1 MPADKCFTMIHFI
14 EIIMFRCETKSRTLQ
29 AKNTH
34 NLFVINDLNPMA
46 RLLGIRIKKFR
57 YLYQKQIN
65 RPKQNITTDMDR
77 VIKQKKW
84 TAKKIGLYF
93 VAPLM
98 ALLFLGWLVSSTGG
112 SRLKV
117 QKERL
122 TIGTVEAGMFQET
135 IPITGRVMPLTTFFI
150 DAIEGGQVKEVYL
163 EGGEMVKK
171 GDLILKLTNPSL
183 ELNYMNLTTNM
194 LEQADQLRNTR
205 ITMENTGLNL
215 KDQLIQIDYRIR
227 DLGEQ
232 HKRNEQLYKD
242 SVISRQVYETTK
254 FDYEYQVNRRRLMLE
269 RIERDSVL
277 RDQQLGQVET
287 SLSLV
292 SRNLDA
298 IQRNLDNLIIRAPI
312 SGQLSSV
319 RVEVGE
325 TVRQGDNLG
334 QIDILDGYKVR
345 ANIDEHYISRIERD
359 LKGSFTF
366 AREDHMLE
374 IRKVYPEVTNGS
386 FEVDM
391 TFVNQEPEDIKRGQ
405 NLQIRLA
412 LSDETEA
419 ILIPRGGFYQ
429 TTGGNYIYVLT
440 DDGSK
445 AYKRDIRIG
454 RQSDRHYEVLEGLE
468 PGERVITSNY
478 EVFNNAEELILND

>member
-1 MPADKCFTMIHFI
+1 
-14 EIIMFRCETKSRTLQ
+14 
-29 AKNTH
+29 
-34 NLFVINDLNPMA
+34 
-46 RLLGIRIKKFR
+46 
-57 YLYQKQIN
+57 
-65 RPKQNITTDMDR
+65 
-77 VIKQKKW
+77 
-84 TAKKIGLYF
+84 
-93 VAPLM
+93 
-98 ALLFLGWLVSSTGG
+98 
-112 SRLKV
+112 
-117 QKERL
+117 
-122 TIGTVEAGMFQET
+122 MFQET

-232 HKRNEQLYKD
+232 HRRNEELFKD
-242 SVISRQVYETTK
+242 SVISRQVFETTK
-254 FDYEYQVNRRRLMLE
+254 FEYEYQKNRRRLMIE

-292 SRNLDA
+292 GRNLEA

-334 QIDILDGYKVR
+334 GRLIFWTGIKYAPILMSTIFPG
-345 ANIDEHYISRIERD
+345 
-359 LKGSFTF
+359 LK
-366 AREDHMLE
+366 
-374 IRKVYPEVTNGS
+374 
-386 FEVDM
+386 
-391 TFVNQEPEDIKRGQ
+391 
-405 NLQIRLA
+405 
-412 LSDETEA
+412 ET
-419 ILIPRGGFYQ
+419 
-429 TTGGNYIYVLT
+429 
-440 DDGSK
+440 
-445 AYKRDIRIG
+445 
-454 RQSDRHYEVLEGLE
+454 
-468 PGERVITSNY
+468 
-478 EVFNNAEELILND
+478 